1 MELNALARYVY
12 KLNVKKGF
20 YSDVAELRG
29 TVTTDRRGIIGIID
43 QLQFGQRIALIH
55 SELSEAIEAHRIR
68 KYFEAGDDFK
78 EYLMGLEG
86 EEFNSRFREFVKDT
100 IEDEIVD
107 AFIRI
112 LDLCGAGD
120 IDLEFHVNAKL
131 KYNKNR
137 PYKHGKE
144 Y

>member
-20 YSDVAELRG
+20 YSDVAELRS

-43 QLQFGQRIALIH
+43 QLQFSQRIALIH
-55 SELSEAIEAHRIR
+55 SELSEALEAHRVG
-68 KYFEAGDDFK
+68 KYFELDDIFK
-78 EYLMGLEG
+78 EDIMELEG

-100 IEDEIVD
+100 VEDEIAD

-112 LDLCGAGD
+112 LDLFGAGD
-120 IDLEFHVNAKL
+120 VDLEFHVNAKL